1 LEYSRQPDVI
11 IIDVRGTAALKEGI
25 IENSLCIGFDGGFAN
40 WVGSLLNPKSK
51 IVLLGTEQQ
60 AKESIAR
67 LLRIGYINILGHT
80 NFPISEWKAKGYPVI
95 NPTFVD

>member
-1 LEYSRQPDVI
+1 MEYSKQPDVI

-25 IENSLCIGFDGGFAN
+25 VENSLCIGFDGGFAN

-67 LLRIGYINILGHT
+67 LLRIGYINILGHA
-80 NFPISEWKAKGYPVI
+80 NFAISEWKAKGYPVL
-95 NPTFVD
+95 NPNFVD